1 MTFSILTF
9 DEVQG
14 VYAAAAATGSLC
26 VGGWVLRGDI
36 EAGLIASQGTSPSS
50 FWRDGCLRA
59 MYNGDSAQKAIQS
72 VIEQDAGRDHRQ
84 VIALDK
90 SGNAFGF
97 TGMNSVSHA
106 SHIIEE
112 NLAVGGNM
120 IDGVHV
126 LEAMKEQA
134 QNGTVPIDQRMINAL
149 KAGKAAGGDTRGIL
163 SAALLILSPNQPPLD
178 LRIDYSFDPIADLQN
193 LLKQSKQ
200 SPYFEWLSEVPVEC
214 DRQRAP
220 QASGLIEKRN

>member
-9 DEVQG
+9 DEDHG

-50 FWRDGCLRA
+50 FWRDDCLRA

-178 LRIDYSFDPIADLQN
+178 LRIDYSFDPITDLQN

-200 SPYFEWLSEVPVEC
+200 SPYFERLSEVPVEC

-220 QASGLIEKRN
+220 QASDLIEKRN